1 MVLVTASEMKEM
13 DRRTI
18 EAFGLPGRVLM
29 ENAGRGATRFFL
41 DTFTDLR
48 GKTVA
53 VMAGRGNNG
62 GDGFVMARTLAQQG
76 IRVVVYL
83 LAESD
88 HVCGDAAANLALL
101 APLKVPVVEMPTPE
115 AFARHRTAMA
125 HAHVWIDAIL
135 GTGLN
140 TDVRDYFKM
149 AIDFL
154 NDANRPIFAVDIPSG
169 LHADTGKPCGTA
181 VRAVA
186 TATFAFAKIGHCL
199 LPGAAH
205 TGKLDIV
212 DIGIPP
218 HIVAAVAPPHALITR
233 DQVRGM
239 IRPRPTDA
247 HKGATGHALVVA
259 GAPGKTGAAAMAAMA
274 ALRAGAGLVTL
285 GIPASLEP
293 IMETRI
299 LEAMTEALPE
309 EDGRLT
315 ETSTD
320 RVIALLAAKQCLA
333 LGPGIGTAAGT
344 KAMVTNLVRTCPVP
358 MVIDADGL
366 NCLAGQTAVLKAA
379 RAPAILTPHPGEMAR
394 LMGISTQQVQN
405 DRIGSARTFAR
416 AHGVFLVLKGA
427 MTVVAHPDGSVRIN
441 PTGNAG
447 MATGGMG
454 DVLTGLIA
462 GFIAQGL
469 TPEEAAAAGVF
480 LHGQAADTLARTV
493 APRGYLA
500 SEVMDAIP
508 GEMANLCAQNP
519 KPDKW
524 GMRAR

>member
-1 MVLVTASEMKEM
+1 MILVTASEMQEM

-18 EAFGLPGRVLM
+18 EEFGLPGRVLM

-41 DTFTDLR
+41 DTFTDLT

-76 IRVVVYL
+76 VRVVVYL
-83 LAESD
+83 LAESG
-88 HVCGDAAANLALL
+88 HVRGDAAANLALL

-115 AFARHRTAMA
+115 TFARHRTAMA

-140 TDVRDYFKM
+140 TDVREYFKEV
-149 AIDFL
+149 IDFL
-154 NDANRPIFAVDIPSG
+154 NDANRPVFSVDVPSG
-169 LHADTGKPCGTA
+169 LHADTGKPCGA
-181 VRAVA
+181 AIRAVA
-186 TATFAFAKIGHCL
+186 TATFAFAKIGHRL

-205 TGKLDIV
+205 TGKLNIV

-218 HIVAAVAPPHALITR
+218 HIAAAVAPAHALITE
-233 DQVRGM
+233 DHVRGM
-239 IRPRPTDA
+239 IHPRPTDA
-247 HKGATGHALVVA
+247 HKGTTGHVLVVA

-293 IMETRI
+293 IVEARV

-315 ETSTD
+315 EASMD
-320 RVIALLAAKQCLA
+320 RVLSLLEAKQCLA

-344 KAMVTNLVRTCPVP
+344 KTMVTQLVSDCPVP
-358 MVIDADGL
+358 LVIDADGL
-366 NCLAGQTAVLKAA
+366 NCLAGRTEILRAA
-379 RAPAILTPHPGEMAR
+379 RAPVILTPHPGEMAR

-405 DRIGSARTFAR
+405 DRIGCARTFAR
-416 AHGVFLVLKGA
+416 THGVWLVLKGA

-447 MATGGMG
+447 MAAGGMG

-462 GFIAQGL
+462 GLIAQGL
-469 TPEEAAAAGVF
+469 TPGEASETGVF
-480 LHGQAADTLARTV
+480 LHGRAADTLARTV

-500 SEVMDAIP
+500 SEVMNAIP
-508 GEMANLCAQNP
+508 GELAALHSRKNREFKQGCT
-519 KPDKW
+519 
-524 GMRAR
+524 G